1 MALDSSKVRVAV
13 TGAVSV
19 AVSGSTAPTDASTAL
34 AVAFK
39 DLGYVSEDG
48 VSEARDRSTTD
59 IKGWQNSATL
69 RTVVTDGTI
78 AFTFTLVETNT
89 RTVELFYG
97 ATVATLGIV
106 IIPTNTGGRKAFAID
121 VVDGAELCRIW
132 IPDGE
137 VTEVGEVV
145 YAGGEPIGYQVTV
158 TAYPNTTLGGSAK
171 KFFSA
176 LVA

>member
-39 DLGYVSEDG
+39 EIGYVSEDG
-48 VSEARDRSTTD
+48 ITEARSRSTND

-69 RTVVTDGTI
+69 RTVVTEGSMTF
-78 AFTFTLVETNT
+78 AFTMVETNT

-97 ATVATLGIV
+97 ATVATTAIV
-106 IIPTNTGGRKAFAID
+106 VIPTATGGRKAFVID

-137 VTEVGEVV
+137 VTDVGEVV
-145 YAGGEPIGYQVTV
+145 YAAGEPVGYPVTIA
-158 TAYPNTTLGGSAK
+158 AYPNTTLGGSVK
-171 KFFSA
+171 KFYSA